1 MAGLS
6 LQLWDFR
13 FLKYPLLVSNMLY
26 SIRKQ
31 SIGGVGASALNLDFI
46 LYIND
51 ENVVKVNQGLN
62 HLAFFLYFLS
72 NG

>member
-1 MAGLS
+1 MAELS
-6 LQLWDFR
+6 LQPWDFR
-13 FLKYPLLVSNMLY
+13 FLKYPVLISNMLY

-31 SIGGVGASALNLDFI
+31 SIGGVWASALNLGLN

-51 ENVVKVNQGLN
+51 ENTVKVNQGLN
-62 HLAFFLYFLS
+62 HLDFFLYFLS